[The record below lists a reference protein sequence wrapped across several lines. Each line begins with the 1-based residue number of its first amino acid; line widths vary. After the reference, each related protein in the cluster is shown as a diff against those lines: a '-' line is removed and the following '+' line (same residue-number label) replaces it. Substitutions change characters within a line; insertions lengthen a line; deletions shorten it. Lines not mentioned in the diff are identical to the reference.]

1 MMLVLAEAARA
12 AAAAAAEPGRTPAH
26 IKASVEGCRK
36 AVEDCS
42 VMQQQGN
49 CTDLHAAKYAC
60 KVREPALLQ
69 TWMQQAGSSPSP
81 CGPEAV
87 SPSCACKC
95 PSCDGDASELQWL
108 LAEAAGA
115 PLALT
120 SPCSAL
126 A

>member
-26 IKASVEGCRK
+26 IKAS
-36 AVEDCS
+36 VEDCS

-87 SPSCACKC
+87 SPSCACEC